1 MFLVT
6 LILQKL
12 NKLAD
17 HDTVLEQ
24 KLKWFRRISDN
35 SVDKKMYI
43 VFYYYMLI
51 NFFNPR
57 PLEIICS

>member
-1 MFLVT
+1 MFLMT

-17 HDTVLEQ
+17 DDTVLEQ

-35 SVDKKMYI
+35 LVDKKMYI
-43 VFYYYMLI
+43 VFYY
-51 NFFNPR
+51 
-57 PLEIICS
+57 EILVHSHKNYSKS